1 VERSGTMCGRYTLTT
16 PVEILAEEFGLS
28 GPLPE
33 IPPSYNVAP
42 TEQVAAVIAGDG
54 GRRLEMLKWG
64 LIPAWAD
71 DPEIGSRM
79 INARS
84 ETAHE
89 KPSFR
94 RAFRERRCLIPADGF
109 YEWQRTDN
117 AKQPFH
123 IRMKRGRPF
132 AFAGLWESWKDSGS
146 EIKSCT
152 ILTTEANGLVGEIH
166 PRMPVVLAPEDYGLW
181 LDTDVREAELLL
193 PLLEPY
199 PVDVM
204 EAYPVSRFVNNPSND
219 DERCVEPVAF

>member
-1 VERSGTMCGRYTLTT
+1 MCGRYTLTT

-94 RAFRERRCLIPADGF
+94 RAFGERRCLIPADGF
-109 YEWQRTDN
+109 YEWQRTN
-117 AKQPFH
+117 GTKQPYYIH
-123 IRMKRGRPF
+123 MEDGRPF
-132 AFAGLWESWKDSGS
+132 AFAGLWESWSKGGEG
-146 EIKSCT
+146 EIRTCT
-152 ILTTEANGLVGEIH
+152 IHTTEANALVGEVH
-166 PRMPVVLAPEDYGLW
+166 DRMPVILAHD
-181 LDTDVREAELLL
+181 A
-193 PLLEPY
+193 
-199 PVDVM
+199 
-204 EAYPVSRFVNNPSND
+204 
-219 DERCVEPVAF
+219 